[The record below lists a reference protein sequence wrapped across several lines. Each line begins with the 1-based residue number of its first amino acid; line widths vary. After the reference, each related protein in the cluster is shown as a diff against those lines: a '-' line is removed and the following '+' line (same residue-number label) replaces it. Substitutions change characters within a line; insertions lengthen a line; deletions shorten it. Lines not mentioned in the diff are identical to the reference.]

1 MAWND
6 WVTVMCLVPG
16 TMLALVGAIGVLRMP
31 DFYTRLHPA
40 GKSDT
45 LAQLLILTG
54 LAFQVFDGSTTTPVL
69 TLCRLILISAILF
82 VTAPTATHAIT
93 KAAHLDG
100 LKPWQPGEP
109 EPTEASSPEH
119 AAQPATAHGVKPI
132 DAPGRDV

>member
-1 MAWND
+1 MQWND
-6 WVTVMCLVPG
+6 WITVICVVPG
-16 TMLALVGAIGVLRMP
+16 AVLALGGAIGVLRMP

-45 LAQLLILTG
+45 LAQLLILLG
-54 LAFQVFDGSTTTPVL
+54 LSFQVFDEGTTTPGL

-100 LKPWQPGEP
+100 LKPWLPGQREP
-109 EPTEASSPEH
+109 EPGS
-119 AAQPATAHGVKPI
+119 QPAEIG
-132 DAPGRDV
+132 APPADTQVHDV